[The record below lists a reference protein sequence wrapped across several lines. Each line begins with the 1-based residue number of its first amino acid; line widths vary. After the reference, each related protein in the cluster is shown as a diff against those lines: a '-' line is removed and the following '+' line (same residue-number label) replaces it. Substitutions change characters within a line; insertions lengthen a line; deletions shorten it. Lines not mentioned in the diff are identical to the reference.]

1 MPGVVGSINIGNVFS
16 GGVTGFGD
24 IAVITPKTTSKTV
37 TGAGAFNTGKAI
49 NVTDEWSNN
58 LLFDIDAVD
67 DPIAGNL

>member
-24 IAVITPKTTSKTV
+24 IAVLTPKTTSKTV
-37 TGAGAFNTGKAI
+37 TGAGAFNTGKTI
-49 NVTDEWSNN
+49 SVTDQWSNN